1 MNTEV
6 AAGIARAKGAKR
18 SGMRLGHWLSA
29 EQAARLLELLKKQGR
44 TSYPVEFYPPRLRR
58 SLAITSLNGPGVK

>member
-29 EQAARLLELLKKQGR
+29 EQAARLLELPDLTTIKGVR
-44 TSYPVEFYPPRLRR
+44 DSAVLALLVSTPV
-58 SLAITSLNGPGVK
+58 